1 LTASGPG
8 QRSPAWAWPAAVLL
22 IAAVSLAPF
31 AVVDAPAVLDYP
43 NHLAR
48 FYILAHPDDPI
59 LSKMYAPNWAI
70 LPNVGLDVIGQG
82 LLRFLSPQL
91 GGRVVLALSL
101 LAPFAGATL
110 YARAAFGRW
119 TWWSLGAAVLTFN
132 GMFFL
137 GVMNFLLGI
146 GVAMAGAGAWRVLR
160 RQGRYALAALAGAAI
175 GLAAFLCH
183 ILGFGFFA
191 ILIVAEEADG
201 LLGLRREGQLQ
212 RRHALMSAGTLAVAL
227 GPTALLYVLTHRSTE
242 RGDLLVWRWRAKLVE
257 WLAPFMTYD
266 MGVTVITALVLVGVT
281 ILLWRRA
288 QRASGV
294 DLALASLAVLYLAAP
309 FAVAGGTF
317 VDTRI
322 PLMAAL
328 LVFAGIAP
336 AASPRVSAS
345 IAVAFALL
353 LVGRAALVAQNWQG
367 HAKDLANLRSELA
380 YVEPGAKVLPAR
392 AAFPDDFPQG
402 AGRVLPNLAR
412 LDDHLGALAV
422 IERRAF
428 WPLLFADP
436 GQQPLVVRPPY
447 DRLSEPLGAAAPW
460 QDLIDDPPTPPQL
473 AAFPYLADWR
483 TRFDYVLLLG
493 PKAAGPT
500 PIGLRLI
507 RADEATSLYRIDHSP
522 AP

>member
-1 LTASGPG
+1 MKFEA
-8 QRSPAWAWPAAVLL
+8 RPAWAWPATILAIVT
-22 IAAVSLAPF
+22 VSLAPF

-59 LSKMYAPNWAI
+59 LSKMYAPHWAI
-70 LPNVGLDVIGQG
+70 LPNVGLDIIGQA
-82 LLRFLSPQL
+82 LLRVFSPQL
-91 GGRVVLALSL
+91 GGRMVLALSL

-119 TWWSLGAAVLTFN
+119 TWWSLGAVIIAFN

-137 GVMNFLLGI
+137 GLMNFLLGL
-146 GVAMAGAGAWRVLR
+146 GVALAGAGAWRVLR
-160 RQGRYALAALAGAAI
+160 RQVRCAPAALAGAAI

-191 ILIVAEEADG
+191 ILIVAQEADA
-201 LLGLRREGQLQ
+201 LLGPRREGRLQ
-212 RRHALMSAGTLAVAL
+212 WRDALSSAAALATAL
-227 GPTALLYVLTHRSTE
+227 GPTALLYVLTHHSAE

-266 MGVTVITALVLVGVT
+266 MRVTVITAFVLVGVT

-288 QRASGV
+288 RRASGV
-294 DLALASLAVLYLAAP
+294 DLAIATLAALYLVAP

-328 LVFAGIAP
+328 LVFAGAAP
-336 AASPRVSAS
+336 QTSVRGAAS

-367 HAKDLANLRSELA
+367 HARDLADLRSELA
-380 YVEPGAKVLPAR
+380 YVEPGAKLLPAQT
-392 AAFPDDFPQG
+392 AFPDDFPQG

-447 DRLSEPLGAAAPW
+447 DRLAQPLGYAPPW
-460 QDLIDDPPTPPQL
+460 QELFEDPPTPPQI
-473 AAFPYLADWR
+473 AAFPYLDDWR
-483 TRFDYVLLLG
+483 TRFDYVLLQG
-493 PKAAGPT
+493 PKATGST
-500 PIGLRLI
+500 PVGLRLI

-522 AP
+522 LPAAPH